1 MWYTNNISIKNS
13 NLRAPKL
20 FRRCKHVFLDR
31 VFFSDAEETMWTCE
45 DITIKNTEI
54 NGDYFG
60 KDRSDIYMENVH
72 VIGKYV
78 FDGVKN
84 IVCKN
89 CSFVSK
95 DAFWNCKN
103 VTLIN
108 CQIDGG
114 IFKLE

>member
-13 NLRAPKL
+13 NLQAPKL

-60 KDRSDIYMENVH
+60 KDSSDIYMENVC
-72 VIGKYV
+72 VIGNYV

-108 CQIDGG
+108 CQIGGG